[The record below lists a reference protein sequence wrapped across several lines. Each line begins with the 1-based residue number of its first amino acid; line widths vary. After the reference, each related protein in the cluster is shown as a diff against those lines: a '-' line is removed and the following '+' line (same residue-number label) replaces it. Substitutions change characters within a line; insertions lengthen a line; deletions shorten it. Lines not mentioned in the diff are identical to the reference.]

1 MTLTVERL
9 AIPEQAEL
17 RFRLLAESVP
27 EVLFT
32 ATTDGL
38 TDYVSARFHQFTGL
52 PPDAGLG
59 FDWMRAVHP
68 GDVERIKDEWMSS
81 VKEGRAYETEFRF
94 RRYDGAY
101 HWFLARGTPMWDARG
116 RITRWFGVCIDVDAQ
131 KKAEE
136 LRRANQALLRS
147 NADLERFSSS
157 VSHDLREP
165 LATIHSYVE
174 LALDVHGNHL
184 PPEVARCLS
193 VIHESANRMDE
204 LITDLLGYAHAS
216 TRGRVKHVSAN
227 LELCLAEAVS
237 NLEASIRASGALIHH
252 DELPVVVAESFQMVL
267 IFQNLI
273 GNAIKYRSHH
283 PPVIHISATDR
294 EECHVISVSD
304 NGEGFPAEDGDRIFD
319 PFERL
324 HGNDI
329 PGTGIG
335 LATCRKI
342 VEAHG
347 GRIWAE
353 SELGRGSV
361 FRFTL
366 PVHKTETGVVF

>member
-1 MTLTVERL
+1 MTSTVERL
-9 AIPEQAEL
+9 ASPDQAEL

-52 PPDAGLG
+52 PAEAGLG
-59 FDWMRAVHP
+59 LDWMRAVHP
-68 GDVERIKDEWMSS
+68 ADVDRIKTEWLTS
-81 VKEGRAYETEFRF
+81 VVEGRTYEAELRF
-94 RRYDGAY
+94 RRHDGAY
-101 HWFLARGTPMWDARG
+101 HWFIARGTPVRDVRG
-116 RITRWFGVCIDVDAQ
+116 HITRWFGVFIDIDAQ

-136 LRRANQALLRS
+136 LRRANEALLRS
-147 NADLERFSSS
+147 NAALERFSAS

-174 LALDVHGNHL
+174 LALDVHGGHL
-184 PPEVARCLS
+184 PPNVARCLN
-193 VIHESANRMDE
+193 VIQESANRMDE

-216 TRGRVKHVSAN
+216 ARDRAKHVSAN
-227 LELCLAEAVS
+227 LTLCLAQAVS
-237 NLEASIRASGALIHH
+237 NLEASVRASGALIDH
-252 DELPVVVAESFQMVL
+252 DEMPVVVAEPFQMVL
-267 IFQNLI
+267 VFQNLI

-283 PPVIHISATDR
+283 SPVIHISAAER
-294 EECHVISVSD
+294 EGCHVISVSD
-304 NGEGFPAEDGDRIFD
+304 NGEGFPSEHASRIFD

-353 SELGRGSV
+353 SEPGHGSV

-366 PVHKTETGVVF
+366 PVHKTETGLVV

>member
-1 MTLTVERL
+1 MTSTVERL
-9 AIPEQAEL
+9 ASPEQAEL

-38 TDYVSARFHQFTGL
+38 TDYLSARFHQFTGL
-52 PPDAGLG
+52 PAEAGLG
-59 FDWMRAVHP
+59 LDWMRAVHP
-68 GDVERIKDEWMSS
+68 ADVDRIKAEWLSS
-81 VKEGRAYETEFRF
+81 VEDGRVYETEFRF

-101 HWFLARGTPMWDARG
+101 HWFLARGTPMRDARG
-116 RITRWFGVCIDVDAQ
+116 HVTRWFGVCIDVDAQ

-136 LRRANQALLRS
+136 LRRANEALLRS

-174 LALDVHGNHL
+174 LALDVHGGHL
-184 PPEVARCLS
+184 PAEVARCLS
-193 VIHESANRMDE
+193 VIQESANRMDE

-216 TRGRVKHVSAN
+216 ARDRAKHVGAN
-227 LELCLAEAVS
+227 LEICLAQAVS
-237 NLEASIRASGALIHH
+237 NLEASIRSSGALIDH
-252 DELPVVVAESFQMVL
+252 DELPVVVAEPFQMVL
-267 IFQNLI
+267 VFQNLI

-283 PPVIHISATDR
+283 GPVIHISAVER
-294 EECHVISVSD
+294 EGRHVISVSD
-304 NGEGFPAEDGDRIFD
+304 NGEGFPPEDSDRIFD

-324 HGNDI
+324 HGADI

-335 LATCRKI
+335 LATCRKV

-353 SELGRGSV
+353 SERGHGSV

-366 PVHKTETGVVF
+366 PVHKTETGVVV